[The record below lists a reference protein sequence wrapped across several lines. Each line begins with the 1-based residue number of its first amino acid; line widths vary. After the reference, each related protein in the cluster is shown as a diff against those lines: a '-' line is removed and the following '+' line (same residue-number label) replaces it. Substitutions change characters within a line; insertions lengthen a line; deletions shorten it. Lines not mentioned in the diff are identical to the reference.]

1 MGMLS
6 GLGSSTASMQSSLS
20 NVSQLFQN
28 EGQREGSGWTRG
40 LLGSMIFRHAVSSWS
55 YNRMQ
60 LWSFS
65 VHCHLKS
72 QKYACHKKYELLEI
86 LINYYINC

>member
-1 MGMLS
+1 MMGMLS

-40 LLGSMIFRHAVSSWS
+40 LLGSMILQTCCELMVIQPNAALVIFSSLS
-55 YNRMQ
+55 
-60 LWSFS
+60 
-65 VHCHLKS
+65 
-72 QKYACHKKYELLEI
+72 LEI
-86 LINYYINC
+86 SKICLS